1 MSEQT
6 TSKKNTHREIK
17 IIIEV
22 NDAAEQFY
30 PESVKLGMH
39 AAKVITKKH
48 RSQLTGLENVA
59 DSALR
64 LLMFSIIL
72 NDKRHAT
79 IYGVN
84 HIRIIMTRLSVLAC
98 SHS

>member
-39 AAKVITKKH
+39 ARK
-48 RSQLTGLENVA
+48 
-59 DSALR
+59 
-64 LLMFSIIL
+64 
-72 NDKRHAT
+72 
-79 IYGVN
+79 
-84 HIRIIMTRLSVLAC
+84 
-98 SHS
+98 SHYKEASFTTHWPRKCCR